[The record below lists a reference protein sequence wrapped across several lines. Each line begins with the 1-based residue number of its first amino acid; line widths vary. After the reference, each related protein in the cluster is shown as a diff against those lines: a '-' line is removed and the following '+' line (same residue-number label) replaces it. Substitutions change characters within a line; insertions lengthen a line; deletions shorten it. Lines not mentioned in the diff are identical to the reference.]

1 MGQGMSTLYQG
12 PILPPLLR
20 PLQGQPSQDRSFVR
34 LFPRGGEGRE
44 LVLEAGW
51 GLTTK
56 GTGSRHGWAGHPI
69 TCDVDLTVPASLS
82 GGAEHRQTLEM
93 STVGLGGR
101 ALTVPETS

>member
-1 MGQGMSTLYQG
+1 MSTKYRAHLATSTWTTPG
-12 PILPPLLR
+12 PAFLVWVLCEA
-20 PLQGQPSQDRSFVR
+20 VHT
-34 LFPRGGEGRE
+34 GGEGGE

-69 TCDVDLTVPASLS
+69 SCDVDLTVPASPL
-82 GGAEHRQTLEM
+82 GGAEHRQALEV

>member
-1 MGQGMSTLYQG
+1 MGQGCQPSTG
-12 PILPPLLR
+12 PILPPLLG
-20 PLQGQPSQDRSFVR
+20 PLQGQPSWYGSFVR
-34 LFPRGGEGRE
+34 LFPGGGEGRE

-69 TCDVDLTVPASLS
+69 SCDVDLTVPASPS
-82 GGAEHRQTLEM
+82 GGAEHRQALEV

>member
-1 MGQGMSTLYQG
+1 MSTLYQG

-20 PLQGQPSQDRSFVR
+20 PLQGQPSQDGSFVR
-34 LFPRGGEGRE
+34 LFPGGGEGRD

-56 GTGSRHGWAGHPI
+56 RTGSRHVWAGHPI
-69 TCDVDLTVPASLS
+69 TCDVDLTVPESPL
-82 GGAEHRQTLEM
+82 GGAEHRQALEV